1 MWKFDDIMSSTA
13 KRKADD
19 MAATAVTIGKAV
31 VNNNDDEDILPIVK
45 NHTEIIQACTSGEL
59 STVRSLLDN
68 AAAVDKDD
76 DNDDMKKQQSS
87 NNNNILSPKHL
98 LAASQSQSTGQSPLM
113 MAAQYG
119 HLDICTVLI
128 EAGAPWNAVDRY
140 GKCAGDY
147 ATNNEMW
154 HVVNYL
160 VEVGTKAEVRLSC

>member
-1 MWKFDDIMSSTA
+1 MSSTA

-19 MAATAVTIGKAV
+19 MAATAVTIDKV
-31 VNNNDDEDILPIVK
+31 VVNNDDEDVMPTVK
-45 NHTEIIQACTSGEL
+45 NHTEIIQVACTSGEL

-68 AAAVDKDD
+68 AAVDKDD
-76 DNDDMKKQQSS
+76 NDDVDDMMKQQS

-98 LAASQSQSTGQSPLM
+98 LAASQSPSTGQSPLM
-113 MAAQYG
+113 IAAQYG

-140 GKCAGDY
+140 GQCAGDY

-160 VEVGTKAEVRLSC
+160 VEVGTKAEVRL

>member
-1 MWKFDDIMSSTA
+1 MSSTA

-19 MAATAVTIGKAV
+19 MAAATAAIIGKAV
-31 VNNNDDEDILPIVK
+31 VNNNNDEDIIMPVK
-45 NHTEIIQACTSGEL
+45 YHTEIIQACTSGEL

-68 AAAVDKDD
+68 AAVDKDD
-76 DNDDMKKQQSS
+76 DNDDMKKQPS
-87 NNNNILSPKHL
+87 NNSNILSPKHL
-98 LAASQSQSTGQSPLM
+98 LAASQCPSTGQSPLM
-113 MAAQYG
+113 IAAQYG

-160 VEVGTKAEVRLSC
+160 VEVGTKAEVRLSCSCSYCIV